1 MNLILIDSEFVA
13 LIRNFLQ
20 RIIIAIAGQNYSN
33 KYLELLYEVSVR
45 VVSSLITVKLYENFK
60 SNDFVKSKIVL
71 LLIVAFAFFMGQD
84 LISKFYSFVN
94 KDDDDDTDTPS
105 S

>member
-1 MNLILIDSEFVA
+1 L
-13 LIRNFLQ
+13 
-20 RIIIAIAGQNYSN
+20 
-33 KYLELLYEVSVR
+33 SVR
-45 VVSSLITVKLYENFK
+45 VVSSLITVKLYENFR
-60 SNDFVKSKIVL
+60 SNDFVKSKIIL
-71 LLIVAFAFFMGQD
+71 LLIVAFAFFMGKD